1 MQIATR
7 SFCLSRNTKLK
18 YEDSEVLKV
27 YRKGD
32 YGVPASELI
41 KSLNIPDLSSLKLEY
56 TSNEL
61 RDNFEN
67 GKKLYEVLKISPL
80 QASDER
86 LWVFLTHNLF
96 SDYMRKLRPIDA
108 KTNGRYIQEHY
119 FVPTLGGL
127 FRNDISLLWWM
138 FHFTVL
144 DRDCQDMY
152 KLTKE
157 LFSMR
162 DYMRTLFGGLIG
174 RAIGV
179 RHGVLEF
186 VSNNEQLFQDEKQ
199 DKIRFIIRMLNQTA
213 GPTLIS
219 FLSKQEILY
228 ILQIYLFFFQG
239 YQPSLIFCQRC
250 L

>member
-1 MQIATR
+1 MEIATR
-7 SFCLSRNTKLK
+7 SFCVGRNTKLK
-18 YEDSEVLKV
+18 FEEQDILKI
-27 YRKGD
+27 YRNGD
-32 YGVPASELI
+32 FDVPAFERI
-41 KSLNIPDLSSLKLEY
+41 KSSKIPELTGLKMEY

-67 GKKLYEVLKISPL
+67 GRRLYEALKITPL

-86 LWVFLTHNLF
+86 LWVFLTHNTF
-96 SDYMRKLRPIDA
+96 KAYMQKLRPIGE

-127 FRNDISLLWWM
+127 LRNDISLLWWM
-138 FHFTVL
+138 FYFTTQDENSH
-144 DRDCQDMY
+144 DRY

-174 RAIGV
+174 RATGV

-186 VSNNEQLFQDEKQ
+186 VVNNEALFRDEKQ

-219 FLSKQEILY
+219 FLSKNEVGEILQNNTHR
-228 ILQIYLFFFQG
+228 IAEIG
-239 YQPSLIFCQRC
+239 NAAKD
-250 L
+250 